1 MESLFQIFLKLLF
14 SNFPPKFLLC
24 FSFLTI
30 TFVCNFFIFPK
41 FCSNFFI
48 LGFLFIYFSLIFLF
62 QIFDTNACL
71 QKFLPRYFCVLLS
84 HKSWFQFFVQNVFL
98 KILFPNFYSNFF
110 FPFSAFIIFLDKKYW
125 FKLLLFSFFLDFFSF
140 SQSSVCLIFFL
151 NFCSATNF
159 DSNFLSKIYS
169 EYFWTKKNDSNF
181 YFISFFDINL
191 FIICIM

>member
-1 MESLFQIFLKLLF
+1 MKLTPALFYLSKVC
-14 SNFPPKFLLC
+14 S
-24 FSFLTI
+24 I

-48 LGFLFIYFSLIFLF
+48 LGFLFIFFPWF
-62 QIFDTNACL
+62 FCF
-71 QKFLPRYFCVLLS
+71 KFLTTMLVSKSFCPGIYVFFFLS

-125 FKLLLFSFFLDFFSF
+125 FKLLLFSFFLEFFSF
-140 SQSSVCLIFFL
+140 SQSSLCLIFFL

-169 EYFWTKKNDSNF
+169 EYFWTKKLIKTFTLS
-181 YFISFFDINL
+181 L
-191 FIICIM
+191 FLI

>member
-1 MESLFQIFLKLLF
+1 MLVSKNFCPDIFVFFFF
-14 SNFPPKFLLC
+14 SPTHLD
-24 FSFLTI
+24 
-30 TFVCNFFIFPK
+30 
-41 FCSNFFI
+41 SN
-48 LGFLFIYFSLIFLF
+48 
-62 QIFDTNACL
+62 
-71 QKFLPRYFCVLLS
+71 
-84 HKSWFQFFVQNVFL
+84 FFVQNVFL

-125 FKLLLFSFFLDFFSF
+125 FKLLLFSFFLEFFSF
-140 SQSSVCLIFFL
+140 SQSSLCLIFFL

-169 EYFWTKKNDSNF
+169 EYFWTKKNSNF